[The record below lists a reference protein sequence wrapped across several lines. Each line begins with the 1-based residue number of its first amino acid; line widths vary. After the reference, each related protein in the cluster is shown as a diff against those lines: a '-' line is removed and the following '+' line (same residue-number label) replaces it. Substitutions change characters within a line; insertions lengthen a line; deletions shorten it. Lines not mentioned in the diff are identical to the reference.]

1 MISDPIA
8 DLLTRIRNGYLARKT
23 RVRVPFSVFKEKLA
37 RILAREGF
45 LKEVQKEDQGLVL
58 KLKYHQG
65 EPAVRGVKRVSKPGR
80 RVYKKAKDIRAVQP
94 GLGRAVISSPQG
106 LVTDREARKKHLGGE
121 VVCEIW

>member
-23 RVRVPFSVFKEKLA
+23 RVRVPFSAFKEKLA

-45 LKEVQKEDQGLVL
+45 LKEVRKEDRELVL

-65 EPAVRGVKRVSKPGR
+65 EPAVGGVRRVSKPGR
-80 RVYKKAKDIRAVQP
+80 RIYKKAREIKAVQS
-94 GLGRAVISSPQG
+94 GLGRTVISSPQG
-106 LVTDREARKKHLGGE
+106 LVTDREARKKQLGGE
-121 VVCEIW
+121 VICEIW